1 MDDKELKRRIEEILN
16 SIRDDIIA
24 FAQDMVRTK
33 SMTCEEKDVAALVER
48 KMRALGFDEVS
59 MDSIGN
65 VMGRMGD
72 GEKTLLFDSH
82 MDTVSVI
89 DADQWTHDPF
99 GAEIVDGKL
108 YGRGSV
114 DMKCPLVASI

>member
-48 KMRALGFDEVS
+48 KMRA
-59 MDSIGN
+59 
-65 VMGRMGD
+65 
-72 GEKTLLFDSH
+72 
-82 MDTVSVI
+82 
-89 DADQWTHDPF
+89 W
-99 GAEIVDGKL
+99 
-108 YGRGSV
+108 
-114 DMKCPLVASI
+114 C